1 MRRLSKYISLKLF
14 LSVIPAFAVPV
25 FAADDT
31 DYLSE
36 ISAEVDKVDAVTE
49 YIAEQSGNSDS
60 QAYLENKNGF
70 EKLLEESYHGSYVF
84 YKKLPERAQL
94 EIFDDYR
101 QGQEMS
107 TLREKIIERYM
118 Q

>member
-1 MRRLSKYISLKLF
+1 M
-14 LSVIPAFAVPV
+14 PV
-25 FAADDT
+25 VAADDT

-36 ISAEVDKVDAVTE
+36 ITAEVDKVDAVTE
-49 YIAEQSGNSDS
+49 YIAEQSGSSDS

-70 EKLLEESYHGSYVF
+70 EKLLEERYHGSYVF
-84 YKKLPERAQL
+84 YKILPERAQL

-107 TLREKIIERYM
+107 ALREKIIERYM

>member
-1 MRRLSKYISLKLF
+1 LSKYIAFKLI

-25 FAADDT
+25 YAADDE

-36 ISAEVDKVDAVTE
+36 ITAEVDKVDAVTE
-49 YIAEQSGNSDS
+49 YIAEESGSGDS
-60 QAYLENKNGF
+60 RAYLEKKNDF

-101 QGQEMS
+101 DGQEMS
-107 TLREKIIERYM
+107 VLREKIIDRYI